1 MWLKRAGW
9 REMTRPVRRNPN
21 VAEAAPRR
29 KATRRLL
36 PSIRGAEDCPLAE
49 RAPEA
54 TCARAERRPE
64 SRQEWLAMDQSP
76 IELTMRVDGMTCE
89 GCAEAV
95 RRTIRRLDPQAE
107 VAVDVGLGRVT
118 ATTVAQSLDVAQALT
133 KAGYTATAM
142 TG

>member
-1 MWLKRAGW
+1 MRPKGW
-9 REMTRPVRRNPN
+9 Q
-21 VAEAAPRR
+21 
-29 KATRRLL
+29 
-36 PSIRGAEDCPLAE
+36 
-49 RAPEA
+49 
-54 TCARAERRPE
+54 E
-64 SRQEWLAMDQSP
+64 SRQERPAMDQTP

-89 GCAEAV
+89 GCAESV

-107 VAVDVGLGRVT
+107 VAVDVGLGRVR

>member
-1 MWLKRAGW
+1 M
-9 REMTRPVRRNPN
+9 
-21 VAEAAPRR
+21 
-29 KATRRLL
+29 
-36 PSIRGAEDCPLAE
+36 
-49 RAPEA
+49 
-54 TCARAERRPE
+54 RPE

-76 IELTMRVDGMTCE
+76 IELTMRVDGMTCD